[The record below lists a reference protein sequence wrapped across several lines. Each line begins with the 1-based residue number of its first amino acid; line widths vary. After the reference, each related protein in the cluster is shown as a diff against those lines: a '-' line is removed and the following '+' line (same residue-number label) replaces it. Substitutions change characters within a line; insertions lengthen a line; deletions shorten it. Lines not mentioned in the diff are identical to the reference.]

1 MKKSSIM
8 MPLFVLLFF
17 LIFMFG
23 LLKYFVVAY
32 VLLGL
37 TFGLAVLIFV
47 LFKKELNRINAISH
61 MIYEEKEYFNALE
74 EIDSIHERKL
84 FQGNYYYLRALKV
97 SVLLLLEN
105 EDVALHTLTSTEW
118 NNQYQFYIYYSF
130 LLNVYFERLDEAE
143 FSFSH
148 LQKIKNK
155 NYIEQKNIA
164 IEIYKVMHGESYNK
178 GLLENSLYPIVQKIM
193 KKY

>member
-37 TFGLAVLIFV
+37 AFGLAVLIFV

-130 LLNVYFERLDEAE
+130 LLNVYFERLDEDRK
-143 FSFSH
+143 S
-148 LQKIKNK
+148 
-155 NYIEQKNIA
+155 
-164 IEIYKVMHGESYNK
+164 V
-178 GLLENSLYPIVQKIM
+178 V
-193 KKY
+193 